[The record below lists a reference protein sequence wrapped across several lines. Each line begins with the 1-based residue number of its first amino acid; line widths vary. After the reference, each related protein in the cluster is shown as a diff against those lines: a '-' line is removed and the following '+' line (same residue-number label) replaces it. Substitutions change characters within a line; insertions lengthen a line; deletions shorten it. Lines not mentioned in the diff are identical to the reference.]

1 MKNELIPP
9 SELDHP
15 LPGNLSHD
23 QLASLWLDVL
33 AAGDEMLMAG
43 IKARLPPGGDAR
55 SAYREW
61 YEQYAREHFEMLERM
76 AQRFNRVLE
85 RHGSA
90 GSS

>member
-9 SELDHP
+9 FEIDHP
-15 LPGNLSHD
+15 LSGNLSRD

-33 AAGDEMLMAG
+33 EAGDEMLMAG
-43 IKARLPPGGDAR
+43 IKAQLPPGGDAR
-55 SAYREW
+55 SAYRDW
-61 YEQYAREHFEMLERM
+61 CEQYAREHLDMLERM

-90 GSS
+90 VGP